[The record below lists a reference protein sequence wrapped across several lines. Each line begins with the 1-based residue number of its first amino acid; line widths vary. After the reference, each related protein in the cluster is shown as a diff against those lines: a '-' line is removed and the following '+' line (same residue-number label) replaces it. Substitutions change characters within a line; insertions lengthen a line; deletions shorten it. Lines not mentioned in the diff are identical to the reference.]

1 MRTSL
6 VKLVCALALL
16 ALPALLPSPARAD
29 KCATCPDLLKACK
42 TFCGSNNVIFDCQNH
57 NPCAGTCTCG

>member
-1 MRTSL
+1 MKTSL
-6 VKLVCALALL
+6 VKLACALALL

-29 KCATCPDLLKACK
+29 KCATCPELLKACK
-42 TFCGSNNVIFDCQNH
+42 NFCGSNNVVFDCQNH